1 MHSSYKRK
9 YDYGA
14 LKRKKKHKLEE
25 DGRHF
30 SVQHEHDVSLLVL
43 VFCIDTWE
51 FSKHCTE

>member
-43 VFCIDTWE
+43 VFCIDT
-51 FSKHCTE
+51 